1 MRRPTRRMGNWR
13 MVSIRFAAAACA
25 ACAAFAGPAWASLDF
40 LQGWQALVAHS
51 PAYEAV
57 VRQSDAGQAKVD
69 QAKALW
75 RPQVLLGVGAGW
87 SGQRTLVDGAGFTAP
102 GFGST
107 QDVAFRTQVDSGLGT
122 ALSVMAQQPI
132 VHGGRQ
138 ASARQLEELAR
149 LATLQGQAERQALVW
164 RLVEAHLQ
172 VLAAR
177 EAVGVAEA
185 EVKAADRAADSAR
198 ERFDRG
204 AAPVT
209 ALHDARARRDQAKAR
224 GVQSR
229 QALAVAELAYRQL
242 TGLPDASPAELSAS
256 LASPPDEAGEADWL
270 AMARDQGLAI
280 RVADASVAIAQ
291 AEVDQHAALA
301 NWSLDV
307 VGRINDER
315 LRGDGPHASAGQQAR
330 ATSRS
335 HWVGLQLQVPL
346 YSGGMDTARHRESTF
361 ALQAAQ
367 ARRRDVEELV
377 ARDVRAAWLGTQ
389 SARAQV
395 EAAQQALQSAQ
406 ERLGATR
413 TGHEVGHRTV
423 LELLDAERD
432 ALQAHLQAADA
443 RHEWVRARL
452 RLESLAGRLD
462 EAALLKANDWLVP
475 APASEPA
482 STTAP
487 NRP

>member
-1 MRRPTRRMGNWR
+1 MRARLRRVGNWGE
-13 MVSIRFAAAACA
+13 VSLWFATVACA
-25 ACAAFAGPAWASLDF
+25 VFAGPAWASLDF
-40 LQGWQALVAHS
+40 VHGWQALVAHS

-87 SGQRTLVDGAGFTAP
+87 SGQRTLVEGAGFTAP

-107 QDVAFRTQVDSGLGT
+107 QDVAFCTQVDSGLGT
-122 ALSVMAQQPI
+122 ALSLRAQQPL
-132 VHGGRQ
+132 VNSGRQ

-149 LATLQGQAERQALVW
+149 LAM
-164 RLVEAHLQ
+164 
-172 VLAAR
+172 
-177 EAVGVAEA
+177 
-185 EVKAADRAADSAR
+185 
-198 ERFDRG
+198 
-204 AAPVT
+204 
-209 ALHDARARRDQAKAR
+209 AR
-224 GVQSR
+224 G
-229 QALAVAELAYRQL
+229 
-242 TGLPDASPAELSAS
+242 
-256 LASPPDEAGEADWL
+256 
-270 AMARDQGLAI
+270 QGLAI
-280 RVADASVAIAQ
+280 CVADASVAIAQ

-330 ATSRS
+330 
-335 HWVGLQLQVPL
+335 
-346 YSGGMDTARHRESTF
+346 
-361 ALQAAQ
+361 
-367 ARRRDVEELV
+367 RRDVEELV

-395 EAAQQALQSAQ
+395 EAAQQAHQ
-406 ERLGATR
+406 
-413 TGHEVGHRTV
+413 
-423 LELLDAERD
+423 
-432 ALQAHLQAADA
+432 QAAAA

-475 APASEPA
+475 APASKPA